1 MLQTTPLT
9 GVLGAT
15 VKGVD
20 LTRRDNHLVDEI
32 KEVLSKYKVLVIPDQ
47 QT

>member
-9 GVLGAT
+9 GILGAT

-20 LTRRDNHLVDEI
+20 LTRRDNYLVDEI
-32 KEVLSKYKVLVIPDQ
+32 NNALSKY
-47 QT
+47 